1 MRSFTSPSIHRLRDY
16 SVLFGFGSLVWIVCP
31 CSVAVLFLGTKSWG
45 KWSSCLIW
53 RVAFTGNCA
62 AADTASIP
70 LFSRPNI
77 SGPCWSTSWPWTSE
91 KPPGGITKLLR
102 NGGTLK
108 WKEHAV
114 FFKKRANQNPYA
126 FVFRQQIEKIWLHGI
141 KNTWIEWFTCKFML
155 DSEIKHEH

>member
-1 MRSFTSPSIHRLRDY
+1 MVSQQKCVTQMMSLRTGDHSY
-16 SVLFGFGSLVWIVCP
+16 DIPWMLYF
-31 CSVAVLFLGTKSWG
+31 
-45 KWSSCLIW
+45 SSSYMT
-53 RVAFTGNCA
+53 VHHAFTENCA

-77 SGPCWSTSWPWTSE
+77 SGPCWITSWPWLSE

-141 KNTWIEWFTCKFML
+141 KNTWIEWFTSKFML
-155 DSEIKHEH
+155 DSEMKHEH